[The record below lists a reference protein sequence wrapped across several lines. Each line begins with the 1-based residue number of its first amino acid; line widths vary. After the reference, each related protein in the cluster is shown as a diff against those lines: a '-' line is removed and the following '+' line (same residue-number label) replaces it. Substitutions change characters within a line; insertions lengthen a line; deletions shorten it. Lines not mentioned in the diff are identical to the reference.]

1 LKWALGQ
8 AAQAAPP
15 AQVDQADLVAPV
27 RADPVQVAQAVQAV
41 QVQVDPVQALLVQAL
56 LVQVDLVRVDLVRV
70 DLVRERGLDRARR
83 VARGRLRKRL
93 CRARTRV

>member
-15 AQVDQADLVAPV
+15 AQVAQADPAALVRVAQLRV
-27 RADPVQVAQAVQAV
+27 DPVQVDQAQVV
-41 QVQVDPVQALLVQAL
+41 QVQVDQAQVDPAQAL
-56 LVQVDLVRVDLVRV
+56 LVRV

-83 VARGRLRKRL
+83 VVRERLRKRL
-93 CRARTRV
+93 CRGRIRV

>member
-1 LKWALGQ
+1 
-8 AAQAAPP
+8 
-15 AQVDQADLVAPV
+15 
-27 RADPVQVAQAVQAV
+27 
-41 QVQVDPVQALLVQAL
+41 VQVDPVQALLVQAL
-56 LVQVDLVRVDLVRV
+56 LVQVDLVRVDLVRVDLVRV

>member
-8 AAQAAPP
+8 AAQVA
-15 AQVDQADLVAPV
+15 QADLVAPV

-70 DLVRERGLDRARR
+70 DLVRVDLVRERGLDRARR

>member
-15 AQVDQADLVAPV
+15 AQVDQADLVAPVRVAPV

-56 LVQVDLVRVDLVRV
+56 LVQVDLVRVDLVR
-70 DLVRERGLDRARR
+70 ERGLDRARR

>member
-1 LKWALGQ
+1 MKWALGQ

-27 RADPVQVAQAVQAV
+27 RADPVQAVQAV

-56 LVQVDLVRVDLVRV
+56 LVQVDLVRVDLVR
-70 DLVRERGLDRARR
+70 ERGLDRARR
-83 VARGRLRKRL
+83 VVRGRLRKRL
-93 CRARTRV
+93 CRGRIRV

>member
-41 QVQVDPVQALLVQAL
+41 QAQVDPVQALLVQAL
-56 LVQVDLVRVDLVRV
+56 LVQVDLVRV